1 MAFQVRVFTLDGIT
15 INNFFNFTNIFS
27 DYLGATDIMQPID
40 AGYGYV
46 FKKLIARCQNEWLE
60 NENNIDLWLGNDGK
74 KLTAADRRI
83 LITQWAGEAAE
94 ILKGPDYDHFRWRC
108 FEKTGMLLTADG
120 SGDDKVNPEGL
131 KNFQVMES
139 LPMKVNSMIEIET
152 PEPKPDPSDEIVE
165 DELFTTTENEVNLD
179 LNDLEEDR
187 VDLESDRVY
196 NHKLKGQKIRGL
208 YETGW
213 HTGTVEYFNTKLE
226 EYCVSFDDNS
236 EDYIKESDIDG
247 EKIILVSEMS
257 RVSGR
262 IRAQVDYRKMSG
274 L

>member
-1 MAFQVRVFTLDGIT
+1 
-15 INNFFNFTNIFS
+15 
-27 DYLGATDIMQPID
+27 MQPID

-60 NENNIDLWLGNDGK
+60 NENNIDLWLGIDDR

-83 LITQWAGEAAE
+83 LITQWAGEAAD
-94 ILKGPDYDHFRWRC
+94 ILKGSDYDHFRWRC

-120 SGDDKVNPEGL
+120 SSDDKVAPEGL

-139 LPMKVNSMIEIET
+139 LPMKENDLIEIET
-152 PEPKPDPSDEIVE
+152 PEPKPDPSDAIVE
-165 DELFTTTENEVNLD
+165 DELFTTMENEENLD
-179 LNDLEEDR
+179 LNSNDDLEEEREDN
-187 VDLESDRVY
+187 ESDRVY
-196 NHKLKGQKIRGL
+196 NDKLIGEKIRGL

-226 EYCVSFDDNS
+226 EYCVSFKDNS
-236 EDYIKESDIDG
+236 EDYIKKNDIDG

>member
-1 MAFQVRVFTLDGIT
+1 
-15 INNFFNFTNIFS
+15 
-27 DYLGATDIMQPID
+27 MQPID

-60 NENNIDLWLGNDGK
+60 NENNIDLWLGIDDR

-83 LITQWAGEAAE
+83 LITQWAGEAAD
-94 ILKGPDYDHFRWRC
+94 ILKGSDYDHFRWRC

-120 SGDDKVNPEGL
+120 SSDNKVAPEGL

-139 LPMKVNSMIEIET
+139 LPMKENDLIEIET
-152 PEPKPDPSDEIVE
+152 PEPKPDPSDAIVE
-165 DELFTTTENEVNLD
+165 DELFTTMENEENLD
-179 LNDLEEDR
+179 LNSNDDLEEEREDN
-187 VDLESDRVY
+187 ESDRVY
-196 NHKLKGQKIRGL
+196 NDKLIGEKIRGL

-226 EYCVSFDDNS
+226 EYCVSFKDNS
-236 EDYIKESDIDG
+236 EDYIKKNDIDG

>member
-1 MAFQVRVFTLDGIT
+1 
-15 INNFFNFTNIFS
+15 
-27 DYLGATDIMQPID
+27 MQPID

-60 NENNIDLWLGNDGK
+60 NENNIDLWLGIDDR

-108 FEKTGMLLTADG
+108 FEKNGMLLTADG
-120 SGDDKVNPEGL
+120 SSDDKVAPEGL

-139 LPMKVNSMIEIET
+139 LPMKENDLIEIET
-152 PEPKPDPSDEIVE
+152 PEAKPDPSDEIVE
-165 DELFTTTENEVNLD
+165 DELFTTMENEENLD
-179 LNDLEEDR
+179 LKSNDDLEEEREDN
-187 VDLESDRVY
+187 ESDRIY
-196 NHKLKGQKIRGL
+196 NDKLIGEKIRGL

-213 HTGTVEYFNTKLE
+213 HTGTVEYFNTELE
-226 EYCVSFDDNS
+226 EYCVTFKDNS
-236 EDYIKESDIDG
+236 EDYIKKNDIDG